1 MKDFKELWNSLTLQK
16 KLIAI
21 IATLSSILIISTL
34 I

>member
-16 KLIAI
+16 KLITI